1 MIIAA
6 WTCISPCLR
15 QAQVNILDGV
25 VKTGKDEAHLL
36 KLLTDTE
43 FEL

>member
-6 WTCISPCLR
+6 WTCISPLLKT
-15 QAQVNILDGV
+15 NSSSLDEV
-25 VKTGKDEAHLL
+25 VKNGKDEAHLL